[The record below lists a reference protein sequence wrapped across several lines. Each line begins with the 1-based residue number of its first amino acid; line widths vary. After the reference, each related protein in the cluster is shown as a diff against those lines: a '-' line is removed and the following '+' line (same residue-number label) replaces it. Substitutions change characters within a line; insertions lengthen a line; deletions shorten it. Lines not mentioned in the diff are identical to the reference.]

1 MYHTTL
7 CLPFTSALPGAVA
20 AYHDG
25 RDYALELLAYVAT
38 VQGMQG
44 YSAEQQ
50 SNMAR
55 AALCGFLAPL
65 LPVIADSLALF
76 ARDHQ
81 FGLLSELVADLA
93 EGAPLALDMAQV
105 GEY

>member
-1 MYHTTL
+1 MHHTTL
-7 CLPFTSALPGAVA
+7 SLPFSSALPGAVA

-38 VQGMQG
+38 VQALQG
-44 YSAEQQ
+44 YSTEQQ

-55 AALCGFLAPL
+55 AALCGFLSPL
-65 LPVIADSLALF
+65 LPILADSLALF

-81 FGLLSELVADLA
+81 PGLLAGLVADLA
-93 EGAPLALDMAQV
+93 EGAPLALDMAQA